1 MPAVACFRIRGTE
14 SRGNGHVPRVKR
26 RPRGDGLHGSLPW
39 TALRIPGKL
48 RSQLGALVLQTPTR
62 GGKGPRASGLP
73 YVQWAQHHSRCGR
86 STARPERSGFV
97 KPPPGAWHVLRCPRG
112 FSPPSVFRPP
122 SLVLSCRPGGLSD
135 LTRTPAG
142 DECGR
147 PRASCSPL
155 QGWEG
160 TESVT
165 RPGAHSSLGSL
176 GLRAEPDPG

>member
-97 KPPPGAWHVLRCPRG
+97 KPPPGAWHVLVSTWFLSPLCLPSSVSGAFLPPRRA
-112 FSPPSVFRPP
+112 FRPYSYP
-122 SLVLSCRPGGLSD
+122 GWRRVWTSPCVMLPAARVGGDRECHEARRSLQFGF
-135 LTRTPAG
+135 
-142 DECGR
+142 
-147 PRASCSPL
+147 PRA
-155 QGWEG
+155 
-160 TESVT
+160 
-165 RPGAHSSLGSL
+165 PG
-176 GLRAEPDPG
+176 